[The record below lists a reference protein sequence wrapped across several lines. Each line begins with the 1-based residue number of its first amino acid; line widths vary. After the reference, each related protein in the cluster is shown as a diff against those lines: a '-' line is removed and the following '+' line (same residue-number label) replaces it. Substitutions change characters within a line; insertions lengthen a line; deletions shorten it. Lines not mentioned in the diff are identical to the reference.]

1 MDELLELRDTLTEIA
16 QSLYGDWWV
25 MNDKF
30 WGSPT
35 ELQMRELEDKLY
47 NLGYRIDS
55 TPEQIKIAN
64 MLFNKINKL

>member
-1 MDELLELRDTLTEIA
+1 MEELLELRDTLAEIA
-16 QSLYGDWWV
+16 QSLYGDWWI

-30 WGSPT
+30 WGSTT

-47 NLGYRIDS
+47 NLGYRIDP
-55 TPEQIKIAN
+55 TPEQTKIAN